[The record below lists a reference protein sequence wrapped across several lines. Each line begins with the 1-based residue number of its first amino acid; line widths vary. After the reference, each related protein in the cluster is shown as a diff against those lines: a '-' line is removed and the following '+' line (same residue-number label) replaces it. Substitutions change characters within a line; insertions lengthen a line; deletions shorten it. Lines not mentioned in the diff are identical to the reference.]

1 MTSRSATLI
10 GCGAIALWSL
20 LALLT
25 AGTGAIPPFQLVA
38 MTLGLGGTLAVL
50 IAVARGR
57 AALLRPHPPALAL
70 GIAGLFGDTALY
82 YSALKLAPPAEANLL
97 HYLWPLLIVLF
108 AILLPG
114 GRLRAGHLVGAGFGL
129 AAVLFIVGDRMGG
142 GAAVPPGAQA
152 IAGYACA
159 VAGAVLWAGYSVLSR
174 RVADVPTESVAV
186 TLLVSAA
193 LALAAHLAAETT
205 VWPGDAWTW
214 VSAIGL
220 GAGPMGL
227 AFLLWDIG
235 MKKGDVSF
243 LGVAS
248 YAAPVLS
255 TLTLVAAGYAQAS
268 WALAGACGLIV
279 AGALVASAGARRST
293 APSEAPHSLHAAVEP
308 PAETR

>member
-1 MTSRSATLI
+1 MTSRFATLT

-50 IAVARGR
+50 IALGRGR

-114 GRLRAGHLVGAGFGL
+114 GRLRPGHLVGAAFGL
-129 AAVLFIVGDRMGG
+129 AAVLLIVGDRMGAG
-142 GAAVPPGAQA
+142 GAAVPLGAGA

-159 VAGAVLWAGYSVLSR
+159 LAGAVLWAGYSVLSR
-174 RVADVPTESVAV
+174 RVASVPTESVAV

-193 LALAAHLAAETT
+193 MALGVHLVAETT
-205 VWPGDAWTW
+205 VWPADPLTW
-214 VSAIGL
+214 ASAIGL
-220 GAGPMGL
+220 GVGPMGL

-268 WALAGACGLIV
+268 WALAGACALIV
-279 AGALVASAGARRST
+279 AGALVASLGGRRAS
-293 APSEAPHSLHAAVEP
+293 PVERP
-308 PAETR
+308 RETR